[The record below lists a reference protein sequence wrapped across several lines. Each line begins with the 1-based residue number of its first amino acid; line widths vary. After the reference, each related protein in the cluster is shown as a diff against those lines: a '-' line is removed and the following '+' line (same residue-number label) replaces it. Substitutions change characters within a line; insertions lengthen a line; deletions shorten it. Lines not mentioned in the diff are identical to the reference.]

1 MCLGLP
7 GRVVEIIDDQKHV
20 ARVDVSGVLRTI
32 SIALLTGD
40 QRPVVGEYLL
50 IHAGLA
56 LEKIDEQEALEVQ
69 KMLEG
74 FGEPVSWEASAR

>member
-7 GRVVEIIDDQKHV
+7 GRVVEIVDEQKHV
-20 ARVDVSGVLRTI
+20 ARVDVSGVRRTV

-40 QRPVVGEYLL
+40 LRPAVGDYLL

-56 LEKIDEQEALEVQ
+56 LEKMTEQEAFEVQ

-74 FGEPVSWEASAR
+74 FGEPISAEALAR